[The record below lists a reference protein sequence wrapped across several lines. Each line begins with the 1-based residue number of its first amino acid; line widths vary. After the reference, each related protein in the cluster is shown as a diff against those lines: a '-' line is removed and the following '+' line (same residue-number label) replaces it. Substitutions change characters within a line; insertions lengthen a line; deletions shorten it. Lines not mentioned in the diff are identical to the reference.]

1 MVEGYEQRA
10 HACHVKLYIL
20 STYLSFFILLF
31 IFILLFVNILFS
43 VGALKISF
51 LSTLISRQSTPV
63 RPLHGGLN
71 RYFNYFSFF
80 FSLGCICRGK
90 SNAALQK
97 KQGMG
102 VYFFFQD
109 WSEKSAIDSNL
120 LTTKTTFRACQEKCE
135 SSKLRTKV
143 HHSSRVA
150 REKWRIVS
158 NSNAL
163 FLKGEYTNS

>member
-1 MVEGYEQRA
+1 M
-10 HACHVKLYIL
+10 
-20 STYLSFFILLF
+20 
-31 IFILLFVNILFS
+31 NILFS

-71 RYFNYFSFF
+71 RYFNYFSFYF
-80 FSLGCICRGK
+80 LWGVYVEGNLMQCCK
-90 SNAALQK
+90 K

-135 SSKLRTKV
+135 LSKLRTKI

-150 REKWRIVS
+150 REK
-158 NSNAL
+158 
-163 FLKGEYTNS
+163 